1 MSRYYHEPDTITWF
15 ATTKAGVLEL
25 AVNTALKL
33 TTSDFRILFY
43 ILSKVDFYNKAKLP
57 TQADISTDTN
67 ISVRKISEAFR
78 RLRDAKILVK
88 SEEARTYLVN
98 PAFFYACG
106 IYNLK
111 HVQNDFDS
119 HFPPAPTTDTTNGV
133 QRTDRTTQ
141 KTTDSIPNSASAFLT
156 EPE

>member
-25 AVNTALKL
+25 AVNTGLKL

-43 ILSKVDFYNKAKLP
+43 ILSKVDFDNRAELP
-57 TQADISTDTN
+57 KQAEISKDTN

-88 SEEARTYLVN
+88 SEEVRTYFVN

-106 IYNLK
+106 VYKLK
-111 HVQNDFDS
+111 QVKDDFDS
-119 HFPPAPTTDTTNGV
+119 HFNPRPTTYTPKADKY
-133 QRTDRTTQ
+133 DL
-141 KTTDSIPNSASAFLT
+141 S
-156 EPE
+156 

>member
-1 MSRYYHEPDTITWF
+1 MSRYYDPYDITWF

-25 AVNTALKL
+25 AVNTDLKL

-43 ILSKVDFYNKAKLP
+43 VLSKVNFDNRAALP
-57 TQADISTDTN
+57 TQAEISKDTN

-88 SEEARTYLVN
+88 SEEVRTYFIN

-106 IYNLK
+106 LR
-111 HVQNDFDS
+111 HLGRVQDDFDS
-119 HFPPAPTTDTTNGV
+119 HFSPAPTTDTPNGV
-133 QRTDRTTQ
+133 QHTDHIIQ
-141 KTTDSIPNSASAFLT
+141 KTTDSIPNSGSAFLT

>member
-1 MSRYYHEPDTITWF
+1 MSRYYDPGTITWF

-25 AVNTALKL
+25 ALNTDLKL

-43 ILSKVDFYNKAKLP
+43 ILSKVDFDNRAELP
-57 TQADISTDTN
+57 KQADISAETN

-88 SEEARTYLVN
+88 SEEARTYFVN

-106 IYNLK
+106 VYKLK
-111 HVQNDFDS
+111 YVKDVFNSNFNPS
-119 HFPPAPTTDTTNGV
+119 PTTYTPIADKY
-133 QRTDRTTQ
+133 DL
-141 KTTDSIPNSASAFLT
+141 S
-156 EPE
+156 